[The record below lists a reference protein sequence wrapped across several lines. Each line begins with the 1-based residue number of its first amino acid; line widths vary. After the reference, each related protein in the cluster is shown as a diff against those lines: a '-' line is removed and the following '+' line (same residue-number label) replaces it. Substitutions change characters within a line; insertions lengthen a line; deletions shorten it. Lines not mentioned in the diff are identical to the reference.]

1 MSERITLE
9 DRTHFMHLH
18 NRLTHRHTLL
28 ACYGGYLT
36 QALVIN
42 FPPLLFLT
50 FQRELG
56 LTLSQVSSLIAI
68 TFVTQLSMDAL
79 ASVFMK
85 RVSYRAAAI
94 VAHVFAVV
102 GMIGMGVLPDVL
114 PTPYVGLC
122 IATVLAGVGGG
133 LTEVI
138 ISPMVEACPT
148 EDKSGGMSLL
158 HSFYCWGQMATVLL
172 STLFFFTVGI
182 EHWRLLA
189 ALWAILPAVVAVAF
203 CLVPVYRLEADE
215 SAAAFV
221 QSPVDRW
228 RSRTLFLLFFVMMIC
243 AGAAEQAMSQWAS
256 SFAEAALGVDKTLGD
271 ILGPCAFALMMALS
285 RTYYGM
291 HSDRVNLARL
301 STYSCVLCIVSYLM
315 AALSPWP
322 ILSLVGCG
330 LCGLSVGILWPG
342 TYSRA
347 SVQLNGCGVTTFAL
361 LALGG
366 DIGCLTGPA
375 IAGWIADA
383 FGGELRYTFLFAL
396 LFPIVGVVVSVVL
409 DRRARKGNP

>member
-1 MSERITLE
+1 
-9 DRTHFMHLH
+9 MHLH
-18 NRLTHRHTLL
+18 NHLTHRHTLL

-94 VAHVFAVV
+94 AAHVFAVV
-102 GMIGMGVLPDVL
+102 GMIGMGVLPDIL
-114 PTPYVGLC
+114 PSPYLGLC

-172 STLFFFTVGI
+172 STVFFFAVGI
-182 EHWRLLA
+182 EHWRVLA

-215 SAAAFV
+215 TEGAATRSGA
-221 QSPVDRW
+221 DKW
-228 RSRTLFLLFFVMMIC
+228 RSRTLFFLFFVLMIC

-285 RTYYGM
+285 RTYYGT

-301 STYSCVLCIVSYLM
+301 STYSCILCIVSYLM

-322 ILSLVGCG
+322 ILSLIGCG

-366 DIGCLTGPA
+366 DIGCLSGPA

-383 FGGELRYTFLFAL
+383 FGGELRYAFLFAL

-409 DRRARKGNP
+409 DRRARKGTFEK

>member
-1 MSERITLE
+1 MHIH
-9 DRTHFMHLH
+9 DRL
-18 NRLTHRHTLL
+18 NHRHTLL

-50 FQRELG
+50 FQREFG
-56 LTLSQVSSLIAI
+56 LSLSEVSALIAM

-94 VAHVFAVV
+94 AAHVFAVV

-114 PTPYVGLC
+114 PSPYLGLC

-182 EHWRLLA
+182 ERWRLLA

-215 SAAAFV
+215 TTGIGGATLAQARA
-221 QSPVDRW
+221 DRW
-228 RSRTLFLLFFVMMIC
+228 RSRMLFLLFFVMMIC

-285 RTYYGM
+285 RTYYGVN
-291 HSDRVNLARL
+291 SERVNLARL
-301 STYSCVLCIVSYLM
+301 STWSCVLCIASYLI
-315 AALSPWP
+315 AAISPLP
-322 ILSLVGCG
+322 ILSLIGCG

-366 DIGCLTGPA
+366 DIGCLSGPA

-383 FGGELRYTFLFAL
+383 CGGELRYAFLFAL
-396 LFPIVGVVVSVVL
+396 VFPIAGVMVSIVL
-409 DRRARKGNP
+409 EKRAKRDAETSASPN